1 MAAKPE
7 ATTGIARREATP
19 SERFALSVEKQYGGE
34 VGSLSMTEYDKTL
47 AQHLFV
53 RIDAAF
59 AEMNARKSGNDIP
72 VSWNNVNMRKL
83 AIDAVHRVQL
93 GIDALI
99 PGHLYPIAYFTGKT
113 QQYDVDLRIG
123 YKGELY
129 YKMRASVKPV
139 QDVRIEL
146 VYDTDEFTVYKKGVS
161 CDVEGYDFRITNPFD
176 RGTLVGGFGYLAF
189 EHAGDNVLVVLSK
202 AEIERYRA
210 SSKAAG
216 GNFWRDWYEQMAYK
230 TIVHRLMDRII
241 IDPEKINVNA
251 MGHDIARW
259 HSPYPYT

>member
-1 MAAKPE
+1 M
-7 ATTGIARREATP
+7 
-19 SERFALSVEKQYGGE
+19 
-34 VGSLSMTEYDKTL
+34 
-47 AQHLFV
+47 
-53 RIDAAF
+53 
-59 AEMNARKSGNDIP
+59 
-72 VSWNNVNMRKL
+72 
-83 AIDAVHRVQL
+83 QL

-99 PGHLYPIAYFTGKT
+99 PGHLYPIAYFNGKT

-241 IDPEKINVNA
+241 IDPEKINVTA
-251 MGHDIARW
+251 MASVEDDGFDQQQDAAAPAMRESTPMTIEAEDEPQQPAPLHAEAGMGA
-259 HSPYPYT
+259 SAEEPF